1 LRLTRAALDL
11 RRGRCARAKA
21 RNTGPARRAPP
32 SRAAWSKR
40 PTRAA
45 TVISPSLS
53 GQRIEVVQAD
63 ITEQDLDAIVNAA
76 NSALA
81 HGGGVAG
88 AIARAAGPELQRA
101 SDQLVAARGRLAT
114 GEAVA
119 TDGFGLR
126 ARRVIHAVGPVYGRH
141 AGKEAELLASAHRSA
156 VAVAAELGLSSI
168 AFPAIS
174 CGIYGYPFEEAAP
187 IAVSSTSEALDRAP
201 GIGLVRFCL
210 FGDRELAA
218 FERALDDAAS

>member
-1 LRLTRAALDL
+1 V
-11 RRGRCARAKA
+11 K
-21 RNTGPARRAPP
+21 RAPP

-40 PTRAA
+40 RTRAA
-45 TVISPSLS
+45 TVISSSLS
-53 GQRIEVVQAD
+53 AQRIEIARAD

-88 AIARAAGPELQRA
+88 AIAGAAGPELQRA
-101 SDQLVAARGRLAT
+101 SDQLVAARGQIAT

-119 TDGFGLR
+119 TDGFRLP
-126 ARRVIHAVGPVYGRH
+126 ASRVIHAVGPVYGRH
-141 AGKEAELLASAHRSA
+141 PGEEAELLASAHRSA

-174 CGIYGYPFEEAAP
+174 CGIYGYPLEEAAP
-187 IAVSSTSEALDRAP
+187 IAISSTSEALDGAP
-201 GIGLVRFCL
+201 GVGLVRFCL

-218 FERALDDAAS
+218 FERAFEDAAS

>member
-1 LRLTRAALDL
+1 MTD
-11 RRGRCARAKA
+11 
-21 RNTGPARRAPP
+21 
-32 SRAAWSKR
+32 
-40 PTRAA
+40 
-45 TVISPSLS
+45 
-53 GQRIEVVQAD
+53 RIQVVQAD
-63 ITEQDLDAIVNAA
+63 ITTEDVDAIVNAA

-101 SDQLVAARGRLAT
+101 SDELIAARGQLAT

-141 AGKEAELLASAHRSA
+141 GGKEAELLASAHRSA
-156 VAVAAELGLSSI
+156 IAVAAETGLSSI

-174 CGIYGYPFEEAAP
+174 CGIYGYPLEEAAP
-187 IAVSSTSEALDRAP
+187 IAISSTTEALEGAP
-201 GIGLVRFCL
+201 EVGLVRFCL

-218 FERALDDAAS
+218 FERALTDALSGGA